1 MIALTGVEIFFFAWG
16 MGFSGA
22 VMPGPLLTVNIKE
35 SVKRGFWAGPQMV
48 LGHALL
54 EGALV
59 LGLVFGLGNII
70 TLDISK
76 GVISLIGGVF
86 LFWMAYGMLFK
97 EGKEGLNLEAGE
109 ATAPSGMPPV
119 LAGIVV
125 SLSNPYWSIWWATL
139 GLGFLVQ
146 ARVLGA
152 AGVLLFFLG
161 HILADLVWYSAISL
175 AVATGKNRLSPRL
188 FRGLIIL
195 CGLFLI
201 YLSLDFLRFGA
212 ETLGV
217 FGWLRNSG

>member
-1 MIALTGVEIFFFAWG
+1 

-175 AVATGKNRLSPRL
+175 AVATGKIRLSPRL

-195 CGLFLI
+195 CGLFLV